1 MGAKAVYRC
10 LIANRGEIAVRI
22 IRACREM
29 NIETVAV
36 YAKGDESSLHVSL
49 ADQAVCIGDAN
60 PLDSYLNEDRIISA
74 AMITGA
80 NAIHPG
86 YGFLSESPSFA
97 KKVEENDIYF
107 IGPTQQTM
115 KMMGDKITARQT
127 VDEAGVPI
135 IPGSTD
141 AVSTVEEVEEI
152 AKDIDFPVVLKAA
165 SGGGG
170 KGIRIVKT
178 AEELPKALK
187 EAKSEGK
194 KYFNDDRVYV
204 EAFIPVAK
212 HVEVQVLGDGQSEY
226 IHLGERDCSVQRKNQ
241 KLIEESPCAAL
252 SDEKRQNMCEDAVK
266 VAKASDYRSAGTIEF
281 LVTEDAYYFIEMNAR
296 IQVEHTVTEMRANR
310 DLLQAQLY
318 LMVHGTLPFTQEDI
332 QFDGH
337 VIEARINA
345 ENPQKNFQPTPGRV
359 DALHLP
365 QGFNVRV
372 DSLLYQGYRVSP
384 YYDSLVA
391 KVIVKST
398 TRAEAIHKLKMTLDE
413 MVIDGFTT
421 TADFLY
427 AVLSYPFYVENDAKD
442 VDIKFLDRYQIA
454 KEES

>member
-127 VDEAGVPI
+127 VDAAGVPI

-427 AVLSYPFYVENDAKD
+427 AVLSYPVYVENDAKD

>member
-1 MGAKAVYRC
+1 MYRC

-127 VDEAGVPI
+127 VDAAGVPI

-266 VAKASDYRSAGTIEF
+266 VAKAPDYRSAGTIEF

-427 AVLSYPFYVENDAKD
+427 AVLSYPVYVENDAKD

>member
-1 MGAKAVYRC
+1 MYRC